1 MLTTFARALQLNSCY
16 NRSSMKKRTK
26 QNKPLIGFVGQGYIG
41 KNYADNFESRGY
53 SVVRYSLEEPY
64 IANKD
69 LIKDCD
75 IVFIAVPTPSTP
87 KGFDA
92 SIVEE
97 ALSLVGKG
105 RIAVIKSTVVP
116 GTTRKLQARYK
127 GVAVL
132 FSPEFLSVATARAD
146 VDHPFANVIG
156 SPAKDAVHKKASELV
171 LSVLQNAPTAVL
183 CTSEEAE
190 LIKYAHNISGYMQI
204 LTFNLVYDLAQYY
217 GADWGPIQRAIEGDP
232 LICNRY
238 GNPVHKGGR
247 GAGGF
252 CFIKDMAA
260 FARHYQDVIGEPAGS
275 ALLKAAQ
282 EKNIALL
289 AASRKD
295 LDLLTGVYGPAAVKR
310 GKKAR
315 RQ

>member
-1 MLTTFARALQLNSCY
+1 MAQKS
-16 NRSSMKKRTK
+16 K
-26 QNKPLIGFVGQGYIG
+26 QNKPLIGFVGQGYVG
-41 KNYADNFESRGY
+41 KNYADDFESRGY

-75 IVFIAVPTPSTP
+75 IVFVAVPTPSTP

-92 SIVEE
+92 SIVDG
-97 ALSLVGKG
+97 ALSLIGKG
-105 RIAVIKSTVVP
+105 KIAVIKSTIVP
-116 GTTRKLQARYK
+116 GMTRTLQK
-127 GVAVL
+127 KNTGIIL
-132 FSPEFLSVATARAD
+132 MFCPEFLSVATAAYD
-146 VDHPFANVIG
+146 VANPFLNVVGIP
-156 SPAKDAVHKKASELV
+156 SNSAKHKTAAETVLGILKKAPENLI
-171 LSVLQNAPTAVL
+171 

-204 LTFNLVYDLAQYY
+204 LTFNLVYDLAEHFK
-217 GADWGPIQRAIEGDP
+217 ADWGPIQRAIESDP

-238 GNPVHKGGR
+238 ANPVHKGGR

-260 FARHYQDVIGEPAGS
+260 FARHYEETVGESAGS
-275 ALLKAAQ
+275 ALLDAAQ
-282 EKNIALL
+282 LKNISLL

-295 LDLLTGVYGPAAVKR
+295 LDLLEGVYGTKFIQRA
-310 GKKAR
+310 KKAR
-315 RQ
+315 R